1 MLWKRVSQLGMTSN
15 GNAKGTSL
23 RACSSSII
31 MMLGTLERK
40 IETMATFNY
49 VLGRTEAYR
58 SVECGIDIPSLWTA
72 TVISGM
78 PEGKTMNSGSAATAK
93 EAVNALVYKMKQAGY
108 SGSLYLVDDATV
120 QRKSKPVVPM
130 LPVKKRKT

>member
-1 MLWKRVSQLGMTSN
+1 
-15 GNAKGTSL
+15 
-23 RACSSSII
+23 
-31 MMLGTLERK
+31 MMLGNLER

-49 VLGRTEAYR
+49 VIGRTEAYS
-58 SVECGIDIPSLWTA
+58 SVEWGIDIPSLWTA

-78 PEGKTMNSGSAATAK
+78 PEGKTMNSGSAATQK
-93 EAVNALVYKMKQAGY
+93 EAVNALIHKMKKAGY

-130 LPVKKRKT
+130 LPV